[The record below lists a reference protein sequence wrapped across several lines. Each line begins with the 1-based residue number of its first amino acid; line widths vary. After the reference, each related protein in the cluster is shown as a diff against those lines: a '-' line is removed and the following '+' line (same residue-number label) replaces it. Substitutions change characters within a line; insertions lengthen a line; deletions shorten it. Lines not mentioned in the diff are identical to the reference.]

1 MRKLLTVLFFLIFAI
16 SYSQIDGEDEVYLGG
31 DAVDAKFQGGGMD
44 KFYEFV
50 NKEFDFSKVTK
61 AGKMVTSFTI
71 NEIGEIKNIRVIEFV
86 DIESATEIIRVLKK
100 APKWEPSKRGGKP
113 ISVEVKFPLVFESK
127 VKIIETQNSL
137 SEPINGG
144 NLVEDTRGDS
154 DVVTAFELEQRPEYP
169 GGINEFYKFVGNNFI
184 IPEVEGEGGKIMVSF
199 IVNKEGNLEDIK
211 VIKDIGFG
219 TGAEAIRVLKLS
231 PKWKPAMQKG
241 KPVRCAFTL
250 PITIAFP
257 K

>member
-1 MRKLLTVLFFLIFAI
+1 MKKILTIVFLFFFAI
-16 SYSQIDGEDEVYLGG
+16 AFSQVGGEDEVYLGG
-31 DAVDAKFQGGGMD
+31 DAVEAKFQGGGME
-44 KFYEFV
+44 KFNEFIT
-50 NKEFDFSKVTK
+50 KEFDFSKVTK

-71 NEIGEIKNIRVIEFV
+71 NELGEIKNIRVVELV
-86 DIESATEIIRVLKK
+86 DVESATEIIRVLKK

-113 ISVEVKFPLVFESK
+113 ISVEVKFPLVFDSK
-127 VKIIETQNSL
+127 VNMIETQNSIDK
-137 SEPINGG
+137 PIKNG
-144 NLVEDTRGDS
+144 NLVEDTIEDS
-154 DVVTAFELEQRPEYP
+154 NVVTAFEIEQRPEYP
-169 GGINEFYKFVGNNFI
+169 GGINAFYKFVGNNFI

-199 IVNKEGNLEDIK
+199 IVNKEGDLEDIK

-231 PKWKPAMQKG
+231 PKWKPAIQKG
-241 KPVRCAFTL
+241 MPVRCAFTL

>member
-1 MRKLLTVLFFLIFAI
+1 MKKILTLISLFYFVIGF
-16 SYSQIDGEDEVYLGG
+16 SQVGGEDEVYLGG

-44 KFYEFV
+44 KFYEFI
-50 NKEFDFSKVTK
+50 NKEFNFSKVTK
-61 AGKMVTSFTI
+61 AGKMVTSFSI
-71 NEIGEIKNIRVIEFV
+71 NELGEIKNIRVIEFV
-86 DIESATEIIRVLKK
+86 DVESATEIIRVLKK

-127 VKIIETQNSL
+127 VKIIETQKSVG
-137 SEPINGG
+137 EPTKDG
-144 NLVEDTRGDS
+144 NLVEEAQEDDE
-154 DVVTAFELEQRPEYP
+154 VVKAFELEQRPEYP
-169 GGINEFYKFVGNNFI
+169 GGINEFYKFVGKNFNT
-184 IPEVEGEGGKIMVSF
+184 PDVEGVDGKIMVSF
-199 IVNKEGNLEDIK
+199 IVNKEGDLEDIK
-211 VIKDIGFG
+211 VVKDIGFG

-250 PITIAFP
+250 PITIVFP